1 MSGDRTSPRQFEIIA
16 STRRR
21 WSAEQKRAIVDEIA
35 AAGGSVSEVAR
46 RHSVHTSQLFRWR
59 RVQRT
64 ERGAQ
69 VPLVRIQVGRVGT
82 IRVTRQALSGPSH
95 RSDAGVKSSLLLL
108 PSARSWEAADLHDGR
123 RSRRL
128 LYAFN

>member
-1 MSGDRTSPRQFEIIA
+1 MSGDRTTPRHFEIVA

-69 VPLVRIQVGRVGT
+69 VPPAETPKFVPVMLPPPRAETSSLARSGSIEIAIVGGRTLRVGSDVDTAALVRI
-82 IRVTRQALSGPSH
+82 IAALEGC
-95 RSDAGVKSSLLLL
+95 R
-108 PSARSWEAADLHDGR
+108 
-123 RSRRL
+123 
-128 LYAFN
+128 